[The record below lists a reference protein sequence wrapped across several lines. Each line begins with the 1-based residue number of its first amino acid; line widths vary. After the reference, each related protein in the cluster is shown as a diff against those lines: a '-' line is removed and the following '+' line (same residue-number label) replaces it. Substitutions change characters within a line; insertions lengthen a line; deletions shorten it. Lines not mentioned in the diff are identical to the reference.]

1 MAYKNKE
8 DAKAWREANKVKA
21 AAYNKAYQEANK
33 ERINAQRKN
42 YRDNVNDG
50 LYTVYFLPKENYVGM
65 TTNLNNRI
73 ASHKYNGKC
82 ISEVEIF
89 GKYESKRQALDI
101 ESELH
106 RVGFEGKNL
115 NRYQQL
121 NKQL

>member
-21 AAYNKAYQEANK
+21 AAYNKAYREANN
-33 ERINAQRKN
+33 ERINAQRKD

-73 ASHKYNGKC
+73 ASHKCNGRYT
-82 ISEVEIF
+82 SEVEIF
-89 GKYESKRQALDI
+89 GKYVTKREALDI
-101 ESELH
+101 ETELH
-106 RVGFEGKNL
+106 DVGFEGKNL
-115 NRYQQL
+115 NKYQQI
-121 NKQL
+121 NK